1 MPITADFEYT
11 RVKDLK
17 EALELKS
24 EYGKGARVLAGGT
37 DLLVHLKE
45 NPVSPRLLLDLKSLG
60 ELNRI
65 QLKNGTLKIGA
76 NVTFAELIE
85 SALVRKNFPILW
97 EAAMTVASVGVRN
110 RATMAGNICS
120 AVPSADAASPLLVY
134 EAEVSV
140 LNRKD
145 ARVIP
150 MNDWFTGPKKTSLKE
165 DEIVESVE
173 LKIPEKKHS
182 GCYLKLSRYEGEDL
196 AQGAL
201 SVLMNADKTFRVA
214 AAALAPTPRRA
225 FKTESYLK
233 GKKITQVAAK
243 EAGKLLLGEISP
255 ISDIRSSKEYRLHM
269 ASVMLERGLEK
280 AVKRFFSDRPDYGEG
295 MIV

>member
-280 AVKRFFSDRPDYGEG
+280 TVKRFFSDRPDYGEG
-295 MIV
+295 MIA